1 MVEIKFMS
9 SKDTDEDTVIHPKS
23 DNIEIMINHEADEII
38 ERLFQ
43 SLLTRCQIRFET
55 SMKDRDFIF
64 DCTHLLNHKLHK
76 NFFKRDGSY
85 IDSTNWIKNKKAR
98 IYLIDKN
105 NKKTFNAL

>member
-38 ERLFQ
+38 ERPFQ

-55 SMKDRDFIF
+55 LMKDSDFMF
-64 DCTHLLNHKLHK
+64 NCAHLLNYKCYK
-76 NFFKRDGSY
+76 TNFKRDGSY
-85 IDSTNWIKNKKAR
+85 IDSPK
-98 IYLIDKN
+98 
-105 NKKTFNAL
+105 